1 VPTVA
6 EIGLETGDAASFLPK
21 NEHDWLSRAILQV
34 TFTYD
39 ISRTL
44 CDLMPALPCS
54 PCVDRAAFLTLPFSS
69 FPMACDEPEEP
80 GVPKEN
86 VDCVRRGGRRSR
98 RRSGRSTKQ
107 RRRSSRYRLPSHRLF
122 CVLFASVLWCT
133 VLWSICDTSFTCD
146 LIPIQDIR
154 CRE

>member
-6 EIGLETGDAASFLPK
+6 EIGLENGDAASFLPK

-39 ISRTL
+39 ISMTL

-69 FPMACDEPEEP
+69 FPTACDEPEEP
-80 GVPKEN
+80 EACQRKMLIVSAEVGAGVA
-86 VDCVRRGGRRSR
+86 GGP
-98 RRSGRSTKQ
+98 GGV
-107 RRRSSRYRLPSHRLF
+107 RSSGGEAPGTASLHTASFVFFLPVF
-122 CVLFASVLWCT
+122 LWCT

-146 LIPIQDIR
+146 
-154 CRE
+154 